1 MDVNTWLLDYFN
13 QRKTGHKRLILPNA
27 RKLQV
32 AQIGLSFPGFLFL
45 IQPRSQERV
54 FLSSGFSDRSVVWT
68 V

>member
-13 QRKTGHKRLILPNA
+13 QCKTGQKRLIVPNS

-32 AQIGLSFPGFLFL
+32 AQIGLSFPGSLFP

-54 FLSSGFSDRSVVWT
+54 FLNSGFPYRSVVWT